1 MEQDN
6 EPKGMTRRR
15 ARIRALLEQQPRND
29 SSKPKR
35 QQQAETVKRLLLSR
49 PRSLAELRFN
59 GIDDPGEVIAR
70 LKRRGYKIISLWRKH
85 IDGSRYKI
93 YYLSSKQPQQQKQ

>member
-1 MEQDN
+1 
-6 EPKGMTRRR
+6 MTDE
-15 ARIRALLEQQPRND
+15 ASRND

-35 QQQAETVKRLLLSR
+35 QQQAETVKRLLLIR

-59 GIDDPGEVIAR
+59 GIDEPGEVIAR

-93 YYLSSKQPQQQKQ
+93 YYLSSKQPRTPKQ